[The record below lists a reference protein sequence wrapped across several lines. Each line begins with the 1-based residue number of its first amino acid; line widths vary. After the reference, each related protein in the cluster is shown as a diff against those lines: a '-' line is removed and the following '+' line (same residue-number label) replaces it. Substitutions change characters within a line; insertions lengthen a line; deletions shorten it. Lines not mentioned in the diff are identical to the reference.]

1 MRAAADGVHLS
12 LHDLNSGERGNQA
25 YDVVILA
32 TGYARDAH
40 RTLLDPL
47 APYLGDFTV
56 DRHYRL
62 QGTPELKPGIFLQG
76 ACETS
81 HGLSDT
87 LLSVTAIRSDE
98 IGQALLNANPRPL
111 QQQAQA
117 AERASRATAVI

>member
-1 MRAAADGVHLS
+1 MRAAADGIHLW
-12 LHDLNSGERGNQA
+12 LHDLNTDQRAEHG
-25 YDVVILA
+25 YDVVVLA
-32 TGYARDAH
+32 TGYERDGH

-98 IGQALLNANPRPL
+98 IGQALLEANPRP
-111 QQQAQA
+111 AQA
-117 AERASRATAVI
+117 AQAAGRTPLPAAVI